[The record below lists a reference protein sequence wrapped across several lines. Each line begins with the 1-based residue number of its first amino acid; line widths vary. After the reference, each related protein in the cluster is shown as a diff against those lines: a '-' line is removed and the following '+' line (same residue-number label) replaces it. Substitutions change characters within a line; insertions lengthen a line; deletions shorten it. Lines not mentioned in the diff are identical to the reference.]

1 MMTSSAQRRRR
12 HGFSLVELLVSIVVG
27 LLAIMFAT
35 KLFANSEQNRQA
47 SLGGSATMQNGM
59 QALFSITK
67 DAAQAGW
74 GLNDPL
80 VAGCDTVF
88 SDTKGYQLTAT
99 ARGGVAGT
107 ITPLAAAVIESN
119 GANPDRLTLYAGS
132 SITGSG
138 EVGLGAAYTG
148 GDTLQVDRIAF
159 GFLKDDVIL
168 VVPESNLAPAPKCA
182 LAQISAAPVVVSNV
196 QSFKISAGTDY
207 RFNRA
212 AGLGDSYK
220 GGVTRVF
227 NLGPSAG
234 LAFHVWSVDSAYL
247 RLRASDLAGAGAQ
260 SQPVIDNI
268 VSLKA
273 QYGFDDISTSGPYN
287 PEGGM
292 QVRQWSATMI
302 DADGDGIIGGAG
314 DYQRIAALRV
324 AVVAR
329 SRQPERPAADGSCAA
344 TPSLP
349 VVFGTAAPAGVAAA
363 AISVNVTVAGDPIS
377 WKCSRYRVFESIV
390 PMRNLA
396 WRPTN
401 Q

>member
-1 MMTSSAQRRRR
+1 MMISSTRQR
-12 HGFSLVELLVSIVVG
+12 GFSLVELLVSIVVG
-27 LLAIMFAT
+27 LLAVMFAT
-35 KLFANSEQNRQA
+35 KLFSSSEQNRQA
-47 SLGGSATMQNGM
+47 SLGGSAAMQNGM

-80 VAGCDTVF
+80 VAGCDTLF
-88 SDTKGYQLTAT
+88 SDTQGYQLTAT
-99 ARGGVAGT
+99 TRGAAAGT
-107 ITPLAAAVIESN
+107 ITPLGAALIESN
-119 GANPDRLTLYAGS
+119 GANSDRLTLYAGS

-159 GFLKDDVIL
+159 GFAQGDVIL
-168 VVPESNLAPAPKCA
+168 VVPESAVAPVPKCA
-182 LAQISAAPVVVSNV
+182 LAQISAPPVVVDNI
-196 QSFKISAGTDY
+196 QSFKISAGAGN

-212 AGLGDSYK
+212 AGLGDTYK

-227 NLGPSAG
+227 NLGPSDG
-234 LAFHVWSVDSAYL
+234 LAFHQWSVDGAFL

-260 SQPVIDNI
+260 SQPVVDNI

-273 QYGFDDISTSGPYN
+273 QYGFDDSATFN
-287 PEGGM
+287 PESGM
-292 QVRQWSATMI
+292 QVRRWSAAMI
-302 DADGDGIIGGAG
+302 DADGVDGIGSAG

-329 SRQPERPAADGSCAA
+329 SRQPDKPAADGSCAA
-344 TPSLP
+344 TTVLP
-349 VVFGTAAPAGVAAA
+349 VVFGSAAPAGVAAA
-363 AISVNVTVAGDPIS
+363 PISVNVAVTGDPIG
-377 WKCSRYRVFESIV
+377 WQCYRYRVFESIV

>member
-27 LLAIMFAT
+27 LLAVMFAT
-35 KLFANSEQNRQA
+35 KLFANAEQNRQA
-47 SLGGSATMQNGM
+47 SLGGSAAMQNGM

-80 VAGCDTVF
+80 VGGCDTLF
-88 SDTKGYQLTAT
+88 SDARGYQLTAT
-99 ARGGVAGT
+99 TRGGVAGT
-107 ITPLAAAVIESN
+107 ITPLGAAVIESN
-119 GANPDRLTLYAGS
+119 GADSDRLTLYAGS

-159 GFLKDDVIL
+159 GFAQGDVIL
-168 VVPESNLAPAPKCA
+168 VVPESEVAPVPKCA
-182 LAQISAAPVVVSNV
+182 LAQISAPPAVVDNI
-196 QSFKISAGTDY
+196 QSFKISAGADY
-207 RFNRA
+207 RFNRV
-212 AGLGDSYK
+212 AGLGDTYK

-227 NLGPSAG
+227 NLGPSDALG
-234 LAFHVWSVDSAYL
+234 FHQWSVDGAYL

-273 QYGFDDISTSGPYN
+273 QYGFDTISSLSFK
-287 PEGGM
+287 PEDGM
-292 QVRQWSATMI
+292 QVRQWSASMI
-302 DADGDGIIGGAG
+302 DADGLAGIGSAG

-329 SRQPERPAADGSCAA
+329 SRQPEKPAADGSCAA
-344 TPSLP
+344 TTVLP
-349 VVFGTAAPAGVAAA
+349 VVFGSAAPAGVAAVP
-363 AISVNVTVAGDPIS
+363 ISVNVAVAGDPIG
-377 WKCSRYRVFESIV
+377 WQCYRYRVFESIV